1 MPMYDFQCQHCGHA
15 FEALVRSSS
24 PLPPCPA
31 CASTEVGR
39 QVSAPVAPGKSK
51 AIIASNRRLAAAQ
64 GHFSNYDPGERAR
77 LLKG

>member
-1 MPMYDFQCQHCGHA
+1 MPMYDFQCQHCGHT

-24 PLPPCPA
+24 TPPVCPA
-31 CASTEVGR
+31 CASAEVGR

-64 GHFSNYDPGERAR
+64 GHFSNYDPGERAK

>member
-1 MPMYDFQCQHCGHA
+1 MPMYDFQCQHCGHG
-15 FEALVRSSS
+15 FEALVRGSS
-24 PLPPCPA
+24 PLPACPA
-31 CASTEVGR
+31 CASTEVSR

-64 GHFSNYDPGERAR
+64 GHFSNYEPGERAK

>member
-1 MPMYDFQCQHCGHA
+1 MPIYDFQCQRCGHG

-24 PLPPCPA
+24 TLPPCPA
-31 CASTEVGR
+31 CASADVGR
-39 QVSAPVAPGKSK
+39 QVSAPVPPGKSK

-64 GHFSNYDPGERAR
+64 GHFSNFTPGERAK

>member
-1 MPMYDFQCQHCGHA
+1 MPIYDFQCQRCGHA

-24 PLPPCPA
+24 AVPTCSA

-51 AIIASNRRLAAAQ
+51 AIISSNRRLAAAQ
-64 GHFSNYDPGERAR
+64 GHFSNYDPGERSR

>member
-1 MPMYDFQCQHCGHA
+1 MPMFDFQCQHCGHV
-15 FEALVRSSS
+15 FEALVRNGNAP
-24 PLPPCPA
+24 PLCPVCQSA
-31 CASTEVGR
+31 GVGR

-64 GHFSNYDPGERAR
+64 GHFSNYDPGERAK